1 MQGDL
6 LRKTGHFRGGAPG
19 KKGRCKRQWCSGE
32 WKRGPGTL
40 IQEVESSLML
50 GQEEEGRE
58 VVTSGFC
65 GEGGEAGGGPGL
77 GVLTW
82 RSLQVLQGERE
93 AGPEGWAVRWENS
106 ARGVS
111 LHPRERAGHAGGW
124 QGAPVAPSVQASLG
138 CVAGGARTKKG
149 LI

>member
-1 MQGDL
+1 M
-6 LRKTGHFRGGAPG
+6 
-19 KKGRCKRQWCSGE
+19 
-32 WKRGPGTL
+32 
-40 IQEVESSLML
+40 IQEVESGLML
-50 GQEEEGRE
+50 WQEEEGKE

-106 ARGVS
+106 VRGVS
-111 LHPRERAGHAGGW
+111 LPPRERAGHSGGR
-124 QGAPVAPSVQASLG
+124 QGAPVAPSAQASLG

-149 LI
+149 LT